1 MTVSDVPG
9 AAQAPS
15 LETLLTRTSNN
26 MLTEPVPSDRDL
38 ETIFQA
44 ATHAPDHGRLRP
56 WRFVVIKGDARN
68 EFVKV
73 LQAAT
78 KARKPEATEN
88 DLKLLANKFLMQ
100 PMIIAVGAKV
110 TEGKI
115 PEIEQVLSA
124 GAAAMNILN
133 AIHALGFAGK
143 WVTGD
148 NCYDPNVNGALGFT
162 KPDRLIGFIYVGTE
176 KMKLPVMERPNPSDF
191 VTEWKGPAAG

>member
-1 MTVSDVPG
+1 MTVSDIPG

-15 LETLLTRTSNN
+15 IETLLTRTSNN

-38 ETIFQA
+38 ETIFRA

-56 WRFVVIKGDARN
+56 WRFVVIKGEARN

-78 KARKPEATEN
+78 KARKPEATES
-88 DLKLLANKFLMQ
+88 DLKMLANKFLMQ

-133 AIHALGFAGK
+133 AIHGLGFAGK

-148 NCYDPNVNGALGFT
+148 NCYDPNVNAALGFN

-176 KMKLPVMERPNPSDF
+176 KMKLPAMERPNPADF